1 MSGKKALIVDDA
13 YFMRNLIKK
22 VLKEAGY
29 EVVGEAKNGKEGIT
43 LYFELKP
50 DFVTMDINMPD
61 INGIEATRQIL
72 SKDPNAQIIAV
83 TGVDNEETKEEMLK
97 AGAKAY
103 LKKPFQPAFLLSKI
117 EEMFENKEEIST
129 VPKENQPTSTAQII
143 ADEAEEDFFEDK
155 EIDILNKPDEQRE
168 KVIVIQNNEDQIEFP
183 EEHNENREKFA
194 LTKEALMEESVPDR
208 DEENHLPTFPKE
220 EAKEEKEIHRT
231 TEQHTEQRN
240 EQKQE
245 QVNSYIQIRPPRA
258 KIYSSPSYPFQQ
270 DDEDIEE
277 PVISQGNKDNP
288 TNSKPKKSI
297 FNTLFGGLFK
307 K

>member
-61 INGIEATRQIL
+61 ISGIEATQQIL

-83 TGVDNEETKEEMLK
+83 TGVDNEETKEAMLK

-103 LKKPFQPAFLLSKI
+103 LKKPFQPAFLLKKI
-117 EEMFENKEEIST
+117 EEMFE
-129 VPKENQPTSTAQII
+129 A
-143 ADEAEEDFFEDK
+143 AEEENIFAESSSIDDNFIEEDDFFESK
-155 EIDILNKPDEQRE
+155 VIDILNKPDEKRE
-168 KVIVIQNNEDQIEFP
+168 IVIENNEDQIEFP
-183 EEHNENREKFA
+183 EEHRENKEKFA
-194 LTKEALMEESVPDR
+194 LTKESLEKNIPVHET
-208 DEENHLPTFPKE
+208 ENSLPIFPKE
-220 EAKEEKEIHRT
+220 ESKEEEVKEEIEVYQTRKD
-231 TEQHTEQRN
+231 HTKQSNEQR
-240 EQKQE
+240 QE
-245 QVNSYIQIRPPRA
+245 QVHSYIQIRPPRA
-258 KIYSSPSYPFQQ
+258 KMYSSPSYSFQQ
-270 DDEDIEE
+270 DDEDMEE
-277 PVISQGNKDNP
+277 PVISQGNKDQS
-288 TNSKPKKSI
+288 NSKPKKNI
-297 FNTLFGGLFK
+297 FNTLFGGFFK